1 MPADID
7 RAVLQVDCLVPNLV
21 VAKLALGTSY
31 LNWAGPD
38 FSETG
43 FLSNFNKI
51 ETFFNIGF
59 VI

>member
-7 RAVLQVDCLVPNLV
+7 RAVLRVGCLVPNLV

-43 FLSNFNKI
+43 FLILIK
-51 ETFFNIGF
+51 
-59 VI
+59 

>member
-7 RAVLQVDCLVPNLV
+7 RAVLRVGCLVPNLV

-31 LNWAGPD
+31 LNWAGSD

-43 FLSNFNKI
+43 FLILIMKKLS
-51 ETFFNIGF
+51 FNIGF
-59 VI
+59 MI

>member
-7 RAVLQVDCLVPNLV
+7 RAVLRVDCLVPNLV

-31 LNWAGPD
+31 LNCAGPD

-43 FLSNFNKI
+43 FLILIK
-51 ETFFNIGF
+51 
-59 VI
+59 